1 MKISLSLICFHVAL
15 PRTKTMYVHVCI
27 VNIYT
32 QRELHV
38 HRLVEHMLQT
48 EECCGFESYLGQFK

>member
-1 MKISLSLICFHVAL
+1 M
-15 PRTKTMYVHVCI
+15 PGMYVCT

-38 HRLVEHMLQT
+38 HRLVEHLPSMQNVVSLSPTQGSSFSLKMT
-48 EECCGFESYLGQFK
+48 VSGEVYCFVSLVV